1 MPKENVAHLAFNR
14 GLMSPLAGA
23 RIDLQ
28 RTGLAA
34 EVHVNWMPRAL
45 GSMMLRPGW
54 EHLGSTAS
62 DAVARLIP
70 FIYAADDTALIE
82 VSGSSIRFWI
92 DDAVVTRAAVAT
104 AVTNGGFDTDLSDW
118 TDGDEAGATSQ
129 WASGGYLSM
138 AGTGTAAAIRTQA
151 VTVNGSDENVEHGL
165 RISVLRGPVT
175 LRVGST
181 DGGDE
186 YIAETDLGAGTH
198 SLAFTPTASPFYI
211 RFQTRTKYSV
221 AVISCEIDSSG
232 ALTLPSP
239 WVEADLDMLRWDA
252 SADVTYVACYGYQQR
267 KIERRAT
274 RSWSIVKYEPEDGPF
289 RILNTSPTTITA
301 SVLSGDGTLTASL
314 PLFKETHVGALFR
327 HESSGQTVTATITA
341 QNSFTNEIRVSG
353 VGAQRSFTVQIS
365 GTFVATVVLQY
376 SLGVSGTWVDDA
388 TSWTAAA
395 TVVHTDTFD
404 NQVVYYRLGV
414 KTGGFTSGTITAT
427 LTYALGSITGI
438 AKVTGYTSPTV
449 VSAVLLQDF
458 GATTASADWSEGA
471 WSDYRGYPSAVALF
485 DGRLWWAGKARIFGS
500 VSDGYESFDDTL
512 EGDSAPINR
521 AFGSGPVDKIN
532 WISATNEMFVGTA
545 SSEVHARSSS
555 QAESL
560 TPTNFN
566 LRSVS
571 TQGSDGVR
579 SDRIDERGIFVQRG
593 GTRLFEIAF
602 DTDML
607 KYTTSDMSM
616 LTPDLN
622 AAGIVQ
628 IAVQRKPDTRVHCV
642 RADGTVAV
650 VINEKAENV
659 TAWIELETDGDVED
673 VVVMPGTDE
682 DDVYYV
688 VNRDGGRFVEKW
700 AQESE
705 CIGGNINK
713 IADSFVSYSGAA
725 ISILSGLDHLEGQ
738 TVVRW
743 ADGVDRGTAT
753 VSGGTVALGGS
764 YTNVVCGLG
773 YEARWKPMRKALATA
788 LGTPLNQRHRIP
800 FLGLILKDTHAQG
813 IEFGPDFD
821 TMDNLPLME
830 ESAEV
835 GADTIHA
842 TYEGDMLEFP
852 GDWNT
857 DARFCLRATA
867 PRPATVLA
875 CVATVITNER
885 GG

>member
-1 MPKENVAHLAFNR
+1 MARENVQHLAFNR
-14 GLMSPLAGA
+14 GIMSPLAAA

-28 RTGLAA
+28 RQGLSA
-34 EVHVNWMPRAL
+34 ETHTNWMPRAL

-54 EHLGSTAS
+54 EYLGSTAS

-70 FIYAADDTALIE
+70 FVYAADDTALIE
-82 VSGSSIRFWI
+82 VSGASVRFWI
-92 DDAVVTRAAVAT
+92 DDAVITRAAVAT
-104 AVTNGGFDTDLSDW
+104 AVTNGTFDTDLTGW

-129 WASGGYLSM
+129 WATGGYM
-138 AGTGTAAAIRTQA
+138 AFAGTGTAAAIRTQA
-151 VTVNGSDENVEHGL
+151 VTVNGSDENKEHAL
-165 RISVLRGPVT
+165 RITILRGPVT

-186 YIAETDLGAGTH
+186 YISETNLGAGTH
-198 SLAFTPTASPFYI
+198 SLAFTPTGTFYI

-221 AVISCEIDSSG
+221 VVESCEIESSG
-232 ALTLPSP
+232 AVSLPSP
-239 WVEADLDMLRWDA
+239 WAEADLGMLRWDA
-252 SADVTYVACYGYQQR
+252 SADVTYVACYGYQPR

-301 SVLSGDGTLTASL
+301 SVLSGDGTLTASA
-314 PLFKETHVGALFR
+314 PYFRSTHVGALFR

-353 VGAQRSFTVQIS
+353 VGGQRSFTVQIS
-365 GTFVATVVLQY
+365 GTFTATVVLQY
-376 SLGVSGTWVDDA
+376 SLGSPGTWVDDA

-395 TVVHTDTFD
+395 TIVHTDTFD

-414 KTGGFTSGTITAT
+414 KTGGFTSGSITAT
-427 LTYALGSITGI
+427 LTHAFGSITGI
-438 AKVTGYTSPTV
+438 AKTTGYTSSTV
-449 VSAVLLQDF
+449 MSAVILQDF

-471 WSDYRGYPSAVALF
+471 WSDLRGYPSAVALF
-485 DGRLWWAGKARIFGS
+485 DGRLWWAGKARVFGS

-532 WISATNEMFVGTA
+532 WIIATNEMFVGTA
-545 SSEVHARSSS
+545 SAEVHARSSS
-555 QAESL
+555 QAEIL

-571 TQGSDGVR
+571 TQGSGGVR
-579 SDRIDERGIFVQRG
+579 GDRIDERGVFVQRG
-593 GTRLFEIAF
+593 GTRLFDLSFNTE
-602 DTDML
+602 ML
-607 KYTTSDMSM
+607 KYTTSDLSM

-628 IAVQRKPDTRVHCV
+628 IAIQRKPDTRVHCV

-650 VINEKAENV
+650 LVYEKAENV

-673 VVVMPGTDE
+673 AVVLPGTNE
-682 DDVYYV
+682 DDVYYI

-705 CIGGNINK
+705 CIGGTVNK
-713 IADSFVSYSGAA
+713 LADSFVAYQGAS
-725 ISILSGLDHLEGQ
+725 ISVMAGFGHLEGQ
-738 TVVRW
+738 SVTIW
-743 ADGVDRGTAT
+743 ADGADRGTAT
-753 VSGGTVALGGS
+753 VTGGAVALGGS
-764 YTNVVCGLG
+764 YGAVVCGLT
-773 YEARWKPMRKALATA
+773 YVARWQSMRKALAA
-788 LGTPLNQRHRIP
+788 AMGTPLNQPKRIP
-800 FLGLILKDTHAQG
+800 FIGLLLKDTHAQG
-813 IEFGPDFD
+813 LEYGPDFE
-821 TMDNLPLME
+821 TMDNLPLIE
-830 ESAEV
+830 DDAAV
-835 GADTIHA
+835 AGDTIHD
-842 TYEGDMLEFP
+842 TYEGEMIEFP
-852 GDWNT
+852 GEWDT
-857 DARFCLRATA
+857 DSRVCLRATA

-875 CVATVITNER
+875 CVATVMMNET
-885 GG
+885 GT

>member
-1 MPKENVAHLAFNR
+1 MARENVQHLAFNR
-14 GLMSPLAGA
+14 GIMSPLAAA

-28 RTGLAA
+28 RQGLSA
-34 EVHVNWMPRAL
+34 ETQTNWMPRAL

-54 EHLGSTAS
+54 GYLGSTAS

-70 FIYAADDTALIE
+70 FVYAADDTALIE

-92 DDAVVTRAAVAT
+92 DDAVITRPAVAT
-104 AVTNGGFDTDLSDW
+104 SITNGAFDTDLTGW
-118 TDGDEAGATSQ
+118 TDGDEAGATSA
-129 WASGGYLSM
+129 WATGGYMAL

-151 VTVNGSDENVEHGL
+151 VTVNGADINDEHAL
-165 RISVLRGPVT
+165 RIVVLRGPVT

-186 YIAETDLGAGTH
+186 YISETNLGAGTH
-198 SLAFTPTASPFYI
+198 SLAFTPTGTFYV

-221 AVISCEIDSSG
+221 VVESCEIESSG
-232 ALTLPSP
+232 AVALPSP

-252 SADVTYVACYGYQQR
+252 SADVTYVACYGYQPR
-267 KIERRAT
+267 KIERRAA

-301 SVLSGDGTLTASL
+301 SVLSGDGTLTASA
-314 PLFKETHVGALFR
+314 PYFRSTHVGALFR

-353 VGAQRSFTVQIS
+353 VGGQRSFTVQIS
-365 GTFVATVVLQY
+365 GTFTATVVLQY
-376 SLGVSGTWVDDA
+376 SLGSPGTWVDDA

-438 AKVTGYTSPTV
+438 AKTTGYTSSTV
-449 VSAVLLQDF
+449 MSAVILQDF

-471 WSDYRGYPSAVALF
+471 WSDLRGYPSAVALF
-485 DGRLWWAGKARIFGS
+485 DGRLWWAGKARMFGS

-532 WISATNEMFVGTA
+532 WIIATNEMFVGTA
-545 SSEVHARSSS
+545 SAEVHARSSS
-555 QAESL
+555 QAEIL

-571 TQGSDGVR
+571 TQGSGGVR
-579 SDRIDERGIFVQRG
+579 GDRIDERGVFVQRG
-593 GTRLFEIAF
+593 GTRLFDISF
-602 DTDML
+602 DTEML
-607 KYTTSDMSM
+607 KYTTSDLSM

-628 IAVQRKPDTRVHCV
+628 IAIQRKPDTRVHCV

-650 VINEKAENV
+650 LVYEKAENV
-659 TAWIELETDGDVED
+659 TAWVELETDGDVED
-673 VVVMPGTDE
+673 VAVLPGTNE
-682 DDVYYV
+682 DDVYYI

-705 CIGGNINK
+705 CIGGTVNK
-713 IADSFVSYSGAA
+713 LADSFVAYQGAS
-725 ISILSGLDHLEGQ
+725 ISVMAGFDHLEGQ
-738 TVVRW
+738 SVTIW
-743 ADGVDRGTAT
+743 ADGADRGTAT
-753 VSGGTVALGGS
+753 VSGGTVTLGGS
-764 YTNVVCGLG
+764 YGAVVCGLT
-773 YEARWKPMRKALATA
+773 YEARWQSMRKALAA
-788 LGTPLNQRHRIP
+788 AMGTPLNQPKRIP
-800 FLGLILKDTHAQG
+800 FIGLLLKDTHAQG
-813 IEFGPDFD
+813 LEYGPDFD
-821 TMDNLPLME
+821 TMDNLPLIE
-830 ESAEV
+830 DDAAV
-835 GADTIHA
+835 ADDTIHD
-842 TYEGDMLEFP
+842 TYEGEMIEFP
-852 GDWNT
+852 GEWDT
-857 DARFCLRATA
+857 DSRVCLRATA
-867 PRPATVLA
+867 PRPATVLS
-875 CVATVITNER
+875 CVATVMMNET
-885 GG
+885 GT